1 MIVSLP
7 NNESATLREYGELTE
22 RAARRIRA
30 SLRAALEQASSIAA
44 GGFDET
50 KPETWGALKGM
61 GEEHTAIEIYQDRCI
76 VEMVKAW
83 TLGDLP
89 TLESV
94 ADLPQKTYSIL
105 GESAV
110 AVTRETEDFDE
121 VSPDPKVGT
130 GDLNVSAPTLSGVVS
145 NQLTPT
151 SPTSGGNT
159 VTAN

>member
-1 MIVSLP
+1 MIGALP
-7 NNESATLREYGELTE
+7 NNESATLREYDELTE
-22 RAARRIRA
+22 RQARRIRA
-30 SLRAALEQASSIAA
+30 ALR
-44 GGFDET
+44 
-50 KPETWGALKGM
+50 GALAQVGQAAQM
-61 GEEHTAIEIYQDRCI
+61 GVTDDPKTWEALKNQDEERTPIDLYTDQCI

-110 AVTRETEDFDE
+110 AVTRETDDFDE
-121 VSPDPKVGT
+121 VSPDPKVVT

-151 SPTSGGNT
+151 SPTNGENT

>member
-1 MIVSLP
+1 MGVTDDP
-7 NNESATLREYGELTE
+7 
-22 RAARRIRA
+22 
-30 SLRAALEQASSIAA
+30 
-44 GGFDET
+44 
-50 KPETWGALKGM
+50 KTWEALKNQD
-61 GEEHTAIEIYQDRCI
+61 EERTPIDLYTDQCI

-110 AVTRETEDFDE
+110 AVTRETDDFDE

-151 SPTSGGNT
+151 SATNGENT